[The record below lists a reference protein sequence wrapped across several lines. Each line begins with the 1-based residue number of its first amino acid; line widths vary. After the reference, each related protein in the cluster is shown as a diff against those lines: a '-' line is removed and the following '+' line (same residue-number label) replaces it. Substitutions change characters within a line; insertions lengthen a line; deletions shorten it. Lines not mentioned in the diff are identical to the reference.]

1 MASKAAKARSKVAA
15 TSPKLPPR
23 AIAQGIAQ
31 DTEGLGV
38 ECLGIEYVGIE
49 CVGSLCA
56 RFMESAKFCPEV
68 ESLSWGQGKG
78 SICGVIFAVTGA
90 VSGVVVGTVVGVAL
104 GAAVGDV
111 AGVVPSSA
119 ARSPVNC
126 AIVSVIRCLLIRP

>member
-1 MASKAAKARSKVAA
+1 
-15 TSPKLPPR
+15 
-23 AIAQGIAQ
+23 
-31 DTEGLGV
+31 
-38 ECLGIEYVGIE
+38 
-49 CVGSLCA
+49 
-56 RFMESAKFCPEV
+56 MESAKFCPEV

-104 GAAVGDV
+104 GAAVG
-111 AGVVPSSA
+111 VVPSSA